1 MAEKSKLWYLENFN
15 LFSNLSKEEMM
26 KLNSLV
32 KDTDTNK
39 DVPIYFASEPSK
51 NIYFLKTGRVKIS
64 KYQSDGS
71 EKILAIINPGEVF
84 GEMAYFDEEE
94 RTEYAITI
102 EPSLICAINKNDFSK
117 FVESN
122 PAINLRL
129 TKLFGLKLKNFSER
143 VEDLIFKDANHRII
157 SFIIRYAEKNGK
169 KVGEQIFVK
178 PFLKH
183 QNIGQLT
190 ACSRQTVNYLLTDL
204 REKKIIDFDRN
215 KLVINKMGELK
226 KNDFLIFVIILT
238 NFVNGKTYISR

>member
-26 KLNSLV
+26 QLNSLV
-32 KDTDTNK
+32 KDTNTSK

-51 NIYFLKTGRVKIS
+51 TIYFLKTGRVKIS
-64 KYQSDGS
+64 KYLSDGS
-71 EKILAIINPGEVF
+71 EKIIAIINPGEIF
-84 GEMAYFDEEE
+84 GEMAFFDEEE
-94 RTEYAITI
+94 RTDYAVTL
-102 EPSLICAINKNDFSK
+102 EPSLICAINKNEFAE
-117 FVESN
+117 FVQKN
-122 PAINLRL
+122 PVLNLRL

-143 VEDLIFKDANHRII
+143 IEDLIFKDANQRII
-157 SFIIRYAEKNGK
+157 SFLIRYAEKNGK
-169 KVGEQIFVK
+169 IIGGQIFVK

-215 KLVINKMGELK
+215 KLVINQMGELK
-226 KNDFLIFVIILT
+226 KM
-238 NFVNGKTYISR
+238 IS